1 MIRLVPSRRHAIADD
16 LRHQISSG
24 HFQAGERLPS
34 EAQLATRYTVSTAT
48 LRSAL
53 ALLQGE
59 GLVEKIH
66 GSGNFV
72 HRPLRKITYT
82 GGVGAPATWPS
93 FSAPLRMT
101 ARTTD
106 IEAPSYLTALLN
118 LPPRTPLTEVL
129 FTTHEGK
136 APHSLAH
143 IYVPH
148 DLAPADAPTTPPL
161 PEQMAVRLA
170 DLRPP
175 LAEVQER
182 ISARLP
188 TQEEATT
195 LRISPSLAVLS
206 VTRVST
212 DTSGRMV
219 EAALFVL
226 PGDRADALFTTR
238 FVTHERSSKG

>member
-1 MIRLVPSRRHAIADD
+1 MIRPVPSRRHAIAED

-24 HFQAGERLPS
+24 HFKAGERLPS
-34 EAQLATRYTVSTAT
+34 EAQLATRYTVSTST

-72 HRPLRKITYT
+72 RHPLSRITYT
-82 GGVGAPATWPS
+82 GGAGTLATGTTL
-93 FSAPLRMT
+93 SAPLRMT
-101 ARTTD
+101 ARTTT
-106 IEAPSYLTALLN
+106 IEAPSHLTTLLN
-118 LPPRTPLTEVL
+118 VPTRSLLTEVI
-129 FTTHEGK
+129 FSTHEGRT
-136 APHSLAH
+136 PHSLAH

-148 DLAPADAPTTPPL
+148 DLAPGHSPAAPPL
-161 PEQMAVRLA
+161 PDQIAVR
-170 DLRPP
+170 

-182 ISARLP
+182 VSARLP
-188 TQEEATT
+188 TQEEATA

-206 VTRVST
+206 LTRVAT
-212 DTSGRMV
+212 DAAGRVV
-219 EAALFVL
+219 EAALLVL

-238 FVTHERSSKG
+238 LVTEERGSKE